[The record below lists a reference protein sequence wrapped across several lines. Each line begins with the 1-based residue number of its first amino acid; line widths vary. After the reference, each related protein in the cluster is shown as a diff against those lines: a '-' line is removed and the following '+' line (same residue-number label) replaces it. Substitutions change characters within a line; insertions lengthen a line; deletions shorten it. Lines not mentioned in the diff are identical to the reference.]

1 MPGAAAGLAFVG
13 IAVIGGLLVAGGV
26 GNVLPPS
33 ARVFPGV
40 EWCATLGAIPLAAA
54 VVLWRAVK
62 ANDRGRFVRAT
73 TAGAVAFTAAVAA
86 FAALPIDARKA
97 PKELVRDSGVADPS
111 RDLRLAHCDWFQP
124 SVVFY
129 AGREV
134 QEMKSA
140 EMAAGFLVV
149 PTPGYLFIPASTWEQ
164 VAPKVPVPTRIA
176 ARHYDF
182 LRNREILVVTN
193 DVTATAGR

>member
-1 MPGAAAGLAFVG
+1 
-13 IAVIGGLLVAGGV
+13 
-26 GNVLPPS
+26 VLPPG
-33 ARVFPGV
+33 ARVFPGAERWAV
-40 EWCATLGAIPLAAA
+40 IGAIPLAAA
-54 VVLWRAVK
+54 VMMWLAVRAS
-62 ANDRGRFVRAT
+62 DRARFVRVMAG
-73 TAGAVAFTAAVAA
+73 GAVAFTAAVAA

-140 EMAAGFLVV
+140 EMAAGFLVT
-149 PTPGYLFIPASTWEQ
+149 PTPGYLFIPADTWEL
-164 VAPKVPVPTRIA
+164 VEPKVPVPTRVA